1 MSVCPPVCPSEL
13 QLAHWEAADEI
24 HRSLMVDHVTEV
36 SQWMV
41 GIKRLIAETRKLSP
55 ELLEPLHKPAGPVQ
69 DPTELVQDLA
79 GPVQDQVSQ
88 S

>member
-1 MSVCPPVCPSEL
+1 
-13 QLAHWEAADEI
+13 
-24 HRSLMVDHVTEV
+24 MVDHVTEV

-41 GIKRLIAETRKLSP
+41 GIKRLIAETRKLSAD
-55 ELLEPLHKPAGPVQ
+55 LLEPLRKPAGPVQ
-69 DPTELVQDLA
+69 DPTEPVQDLA